1 MERDRGCGGGCM
13 KRGRGG
19 EGARERAREMDGAGG
34 YCLTGIGIDRP
45 RDAMERV
52 AEGCWSML
60 RDVKSTPP
68 TLTLPG
74 YFFPASLNGG
84 RRVLV
89 ARVVHRHRG
98 GGGWFNVR
106 DVYVNVRRTC
116 EFSRKNNFLLDA
128 EERRSCQIRNHS

>member
-1 MERDRGCGGGCM
+1 MVGRWWSRIGGTGVYE
-13 KRGRGG
+13 KGG
-19 EGARERAREMDGAGG
+19 EGKEMDGAGG

-74 YFFPASLNGG
+74 YFFPRRPKRRE
-84 RRVLV
+84 RRVSREFN
-89 ARVVHRHRG
+89 ARVVHRLTLET
-98 GGGWFNVR
+98 
-106 DVYVNVRRTC
+106 YVNVRRTC
-116 EFSRKNNFLLDA
+116 GFLARGEMNNFLLDA
-128 EERRSCQIRNHS
+128 EERRSCVGSDRS